1 MAREAPTLPT
11 SVRRALRGI
20 GSDIRDARRRRRLL
34 TAVLA
39 NRAGITLPT
48 LRRVE
53 RGDPAVSFGIY
64 ANVLYALG
72 LLDKLISVASA
83 QSDVVGLA
91 LEEERLPQRVRRRRG
106 EGGASSSPFPRKPPP
121 KGETP

>member
-1 MAREAPTLPT
+1 MPRGTPTLPLP
-11 SVRRALRGI
+11 VRRALRGI
-20 GSDIRDARRRRRLL
+20 GSGVRDARRRRRLP

-64 ANVLYALG
+64 ASVLYALG
-72 LLDKLISVASA
+72 LLDKLIPVASA
-83 QSDVVGLA
+83 QSDSVGLA
-91 LEEERLPQRVRRRRG
+91 LEEERLPQRVRRRRS
-106 EGGASSSPFPRKPPP
+106 EGGASSSSSAPKRPRD
-121 KGETP
+121 ETP